1 MRQSGRHDALAQL
14 GNNVRMSGFI
24 SAAIQV
30 IAGEARAV
38 RTELLVVP
46 VFEDD
51 DAGHVDGLD
60 AATGGEWSRA
70 MAARELTGKP
80 FETLIVP
87 VRDGWA
93 ASRVMFVG
101 AGPAERFTH
110 EMAGRL
116 GAAAALLARQRRVRR
131 LAVLL
136 RCAAGAGAKD
146 APAERLVQ
154 AVAEGLVLGQLEPA
168 VHKAGDPD
176 ARPLQGADILLNG
189 NRDGDAGTLQSAADR
204 GRVLGECANDARL
217 LANEPSNVL
226 TPRVFAERASALAA
240 DTGLSVEILEED
252 HIAQLGMGLLLGVAR
267 GSAEPPR
274 VIVLRHEPPEAP
286 TGVTLGFVGKGIT
299 FDTGGISI
307 KPADGMERMKVDM
320 GGGAAVIAAMRALSR
335 LNVPVRAIGV
345 VPSTENM
352 PGGRAIKPGDVLR
365 SASGKT
371 VEVLNTDAEGR
382 LVLGDGL
389 WYAQQLGAT
398 HLVDVATLTGACV
411 VALGR
416 WASGLFGRPDEW
428 VDSVRA
434 AAERAGE
441 RAWPLPV
448 HDEYFDQLKSE
459 WADMSNSGGR
469 PAGAV
474 TAAVFLKQFAGEL
487 PWAHLDIAGT
497 VWVDDAKPWQS
508 KGATGTAVRTLVEV
522 AIGRA
527 HAPGGPGTSS

>member
-1 MRQSGRHDALAQL
+1 
-14 GNNVRMSGFI
+14 MSGFT
-24 SAAIQV
+24 SATIQV
-30 IAGEARAV
+30 MAGEPSAV
-38 RTELLVVP
+38 RTSLLVVP
-46 VFEDD
+46 VFENDSVGD
-51 DAGHVDGLD
+51 IDGLD
-60 AATGGEWSRA
+60 AAVGGEWLRA
-70 MAARELTGKP
+70 LTARELTGKP

-93 ASRVMFVG
+93 AARVMFIG
-101 AGPAERFTH
+101 AGPAASFTH
-110 EMAGRL
+110 ETAGRL
-116 GAAAALLARQRRVRR
+116 GAAAALLARQRRVTR

-136 RCAAGAGAKD
+136 RRGRTATAAA
-146 APAERLVQ
+146 AEADRLVQ
-154 AVAEGLVLGQLEPA
+154 ATAEGLVLGQLEPA
-168 VHKAGDPD
+168 VHKSAAPD
-176 ARPLQGADILLNG
+176 LRPLETADIVLQGAG
-189 NRDGDAGTLQSAADR
+189 NTATLQAAADR

-226 TPRVFAERASALAA
+226 TPRVFAERAAALAA
-240 DTGLSVEILEED
+240 NTGLTVDILDED
-252 HIAQLGMGLLLGVAR
+252 RIAQLGMGLLLGVAK
-267 GSAEPPR
+267 GSAEAPR
-274 VIVLRHEPPEAP
+274 VIVLRHEPRDGPP
-286 TGVTLGFVGKGIT
+286 DVTLGLVGKGIT

-320 GGGAAVIAAMRALSR
+320 GGGAAVIGAMRALSR
-335 LNVPVRAIGV
+335 LNVPVRVIGI

-416 WASGLFGRPDEW
+416 WAAGLFGRPDDW
-428 VDSVRA
+428 VATVRD
-434 AAERAGE
+434 AAERAAE
-441 RAWPLPV
+441 RAWPLPL
-448 HDEYFDQLKSE
+448 HDEYFDQLKSD

-474 TAAVFLKQFAGEL
+474 TAALFLKQFAGEL

-497 VWVDDAKPWQS
+497 VWVDEAKPWQS
-508 KGATGTAVRTLVEV
+508 KGATGTAVRTLVELAMSQAHWRV
-522 AIGRA
+522 GDTKIG
-527 HAPGGPGTSS
+527 